1 MKQPPLAVFYS
12 GANGAGKS
20 TMRERQQDTY
30 PDMLHL
36 DPDAVAREIEPRN
49 PRSVDIQAAKETLR
63 RFRKVV
69 ASRKSYSLEP
79 RFPELP
85 SCTGSR
91 KPGMPATGSNCT
103 TLVCLTPSAILNGF
117 ASAPNADCTSLIQT
131 WFVDATRKASKTC
144 QRFSRSSTLHSSTTT
159 GASPCTRMSCTQT
172 VLFLSWISR
181 CLNGSGPPWI
191 SMLPRH
197 ECTTHN

>member
-69 ASRKSYSLEP
+69 ASRKSFSLE
-79 RFPELP
+79 
-85 SCTGSR
+85 
-91 KPGMPATGSNCT
+91 T
-103 TLVCLTPSAILNGF
+103 TLSGITILHRIKEARDAGYWIELHYVGLPDPQCNIERVRERAERGLHFIDPDVVRRRYTESLKNLPKVLPLVDIAFIYDNWNKPMHPYVVYADSAFSELDKPVPEWIKSALDLH
-117 ASAPNADCTSLIQT
+117 ASEA
-131 WFVDATRKASKTC
+131 
-144 QRFSRSSTLHSSTTT
+144 
-159 GASPCTRMSCTQT
+159 
-172 VLFLSWISR
+172 
-181 CLNGSGPPWI
+181 
-191 SMLPRH
+191 
-197 ECTTHN
+197 